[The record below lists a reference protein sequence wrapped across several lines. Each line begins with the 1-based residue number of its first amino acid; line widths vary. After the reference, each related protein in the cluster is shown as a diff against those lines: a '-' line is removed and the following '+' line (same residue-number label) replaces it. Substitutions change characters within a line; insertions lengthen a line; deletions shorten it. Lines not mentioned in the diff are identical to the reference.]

1 MYLRKMLI
9 QGVRAALPILL
20 RSDGQLGAWLRGL
33 SSPAHSNTMVVAL
46 AAKMTRIAWALLR
59 HERYFEMKALPF

>member
-1 MYLRKMLI
+1 L
-9 QGVRAALPILL
+9 
-20 RSDGQLGAWLRGL
+20 QLGAWLRGL

>member
-1 MYLRKMLI
+1 MLI
-9 QGVRAALPILL
+9 QGVRAALPIL
-20 RSDGQLGAWLRGL
+20 QLGAWLRGL